1 MAKEPR
7 RGDRDLR
14 KPKAAKPAAAAPI
27 SPFAVKPA
35 SGAASSGSGLS
46 ISWSGKRNF
55 AG

>member
-35 SGAASSGSGLS
+35 SGAASTL
-46 ISWSGKRNF
+46 KRKR
-55 AG
+55 